1 MTTRSR
7 PDRSS
12 SGVKPRPRGGL
23 YSEDLKDGRR
33 YLGAADLLR
42 LSAAGEIESLVA
54 RDAAALKAG
63 LLFTPLPVD
72 GDVDGQRRVGFE
84 EFRSPLRKGHELL
97 GWGKSG
103 GWRRTPLTREKMAV
117 LAPIPTARD
126 DHEGEDPVAEQA
138 ADGLT
143 DFGWHARLLRSARG
157 FGSRQFASG
166 DAQAA
171 VVGGPG
177 AVAEEV
183 RGGVVRNEAEKFAR
197 SGVVERKR
205 DVVVRLFGRRMLQTI
220 HLTVRTSKRP
230 DVLVSREG

>member
-1 MTTRSR
+1 MGKIGR
-7 PDRSS
+7 
-12 SGVKPRPRGGL
+12 L
-23 YSEDLKDGRR
+23 EEDAVDQGKDGGV
-33 YLGAADLLR
+33 GAD
-42 LSAAGEIESLVA
+42 SH
-54 RDAAALKAG
+54 
-63 LLFTPLPVD
+63 
-72 GDVDGQRRVGFE
+72 GQRE
-84 EFRSPLRKGHELL
+84 
-97 GWGKSG
+97 
-103 GWRRTPLTREKMAV
+103 
-117 LAPIPTARD
+117 D

>member
-117 LAPIPTARD
+117 LAPIPTASERTIMRAKTRSRSRPRMAWRISVRTL
-126 DHEGEDPVAEQA
+126 DHYAPP
-138 ADGLT
+138 
-143 DFGWHARLLRSARG
+143 
-157 FGSRQFASG
+157 G
-166 DAQAA
+166 DS
-171 VVGGPG
+171 
-177 AVAEEV
+177 
-183 RGGVVRNEAEKFAR
+183 VRNNLRPAM
-197 SGVVERKR
+197 
-205 DVVVRLFGRRMLQTI
+205 RR
-220 HLTVRTSKRP
+220 RR
-230 DVLVSREG
+230 